1 MNGSQV
7 AILNNRCFQL
17 NAALKIP
24 SAKILPVDEMFG
36 RDGAPKEE
44 FASCQNVTYSIY
56 RGALRTNL
64 FNVCEFN
71 NFM

>member
-24 SAKILPVDEMFG
+24 SAKILQVHVVEMF
-36 RDGAPKEE
+36 EE
-44 FASCQNVTYSIY
+44 FASCHNVTYLQRWFAYYLI
-56 RGALRTNL
+56 
-64 FNVCEFN
+64 
-71 NFM
+71 